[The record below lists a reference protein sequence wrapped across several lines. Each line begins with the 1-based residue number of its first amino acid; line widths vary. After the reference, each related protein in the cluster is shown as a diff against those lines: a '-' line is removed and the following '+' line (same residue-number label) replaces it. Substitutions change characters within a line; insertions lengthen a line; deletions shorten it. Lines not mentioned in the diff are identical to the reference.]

1 MADPEHLEILR
12 NGVEG
17 WNRWRES
24 NPEAR
29 PDLSASA
36 LSRQDLRGAN
46 LSRCSLAE
54 AHRNKTDL
62 RGANLSRANL
72 SGAT

>member
-46 LSRCSLAE
+46 LSR
-54 AHRNKTDL
+54 
-62 RGANLSRANL
+62 ANL